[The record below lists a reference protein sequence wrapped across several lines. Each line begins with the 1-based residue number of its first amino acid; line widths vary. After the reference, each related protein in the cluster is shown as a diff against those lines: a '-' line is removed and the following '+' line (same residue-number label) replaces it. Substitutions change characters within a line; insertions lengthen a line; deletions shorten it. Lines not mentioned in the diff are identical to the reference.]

1 MSRLKSLGAWLRA
14 SPVRPFALVG
24 ALLLLNILS
33 ANVLPEIAAVV
44 ASGFILVGILV
55 LGAAYVLGGRS

>member
-14 SPVRPFALVG
+14 NPVRPFALVG

-33 ANVLPEIAAVV
+33 ANLLPEIAAVV
-44 ASGFILVGILV
+44 ASGIILVAILL
-55 LGAAYVLGGRS
+55 LGATYVLGGRS

>member
-14 SPVRPFALVG
+14 NPFRPFALVG
-24 ALLLLNILS
+24 ALLLLNIIS
-33 ANVLPEIAAVV
+33 ANLLPEIAAVV
-44 ASGFILVGILV
+44 ASAVILIVILT